1 MTEGERGRIKG
12 KNGRS
17 KRKDTLELGGELRLS
32 NAMDDG
38 EGVLPLSEVLTEAL
52 VLCVLEEGEGN
63 DVTSR
68 LEYIQGIAS
77 AHIVSAT

>member
-1 MTEGERGRIKG
+1 MNGTEERGRIKG

-38 EGVLPLSEVLTEAL
+38 EGVLPLSEVLTETL

-63 DVTSR
+63 T
-68 LEYIQGIAS
+68 
-77 AHIVSAT
+77 T